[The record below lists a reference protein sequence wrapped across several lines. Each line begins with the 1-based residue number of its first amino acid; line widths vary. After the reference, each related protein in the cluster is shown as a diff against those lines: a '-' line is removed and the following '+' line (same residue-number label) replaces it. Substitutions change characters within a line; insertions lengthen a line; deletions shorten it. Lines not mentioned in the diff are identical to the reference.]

1 MMTVV
6 YIVLTALYLLITHK
20 FSKAVVA
27 DMVKRKTDRQG
38 VFLSVIVWIVSL
50 FWPIWLLVGIAD
62 FLLSDK
68 EK

>member
-1 MMTVV
+1 MTIV

-27 DMVKRKTDRQG
+27 DMSKHEVVKEG
-38 VFLSVIVWIVSL
+38 VFLSVIVWLVSL
-50 FWPIWLLVGIAD
+50 LWPIWMVFGIAD
-62 FLLSDK
+62 FLMSDK

>member
-1 MMTVV
+1 MIIV

-27 DMVKRKTDRQG
+27 DMAKRKTDKQG
-38 VFLSVIVWIVSL
+38 VIASIIVWVVSL
-50 FWPIWLLVGIAD
+50 FWPVWLMVGIAD
-62 FLLSDK
+62 FLMSDK

>member
-1 MMTVV
+1 MTII

-20 FSKAVVA
+20 FSRAVVA
-27 DMVKRKTDRQG
+27 DMVKHREIKEG
-38 VFLSVIVWIVSL
+38 VFLSVIVWTLSL
-50 FWPIWLLVGIAD
+50 FWPVWLLVGIAD

>member
-1 MMTVV
+1 MMTIV

-27 DMVKRKTDRQG
+27 DMTKHKAVKEG
-38 VFLSVIVWIVSL
+38 VIASIIVWIVSL

-62 FLLSDK
+62 FLMSDK

>member
-1 MMTVV
+1 MTIV

-27 DMVKRKTDRQG
+27 DMVKRKTDKQG
-38 VFLSVIVWIVSL
+38 AIASIIVWVVSL
-50 FWPIWLLVGIAD
+50 FWPVWLMVGIAD